1 MLSGKRLTDLENE
14 TFLLGRRWTN
24 RYLNNEYHPPKQEIE
39 HEMVSL
45 ALINQELTAEV
56 KRLRERLAE
65 SEEARQ
71 CSMLTVTH
79 LEGQCRELEVDLLL
93 AQSRVNFQ
101 TS

>member
-1 MLSGKRLTDLENE
+1 MKPSYWVGG
-14 TFLLGRRWTN
+14 GRIDTSIMN
-24 RYLNNEYHPPKQEIE
+24 TTPPPKQEIE

-79 LEGQCRELEVDLLL
+79 LEGQCRDLEVDLLL

>member
-1 MLSGKRLTDLENE
+1 VDESIPQY
-14 TFLLGRRWTN
+14 
-24 RYLNNEYHPPKQEIE
+24 RYLNNENHNENHPPKQEIE

-45 ALINQELTAEV
+45 ALINQELTAEI

>member
-24 RYLNNEYHPPKQEIE
+24 RYLNNENHPPKQEIE

-45 ALINQELTAEV
+45 ALINQELTAEI

-79 LEGQCRELEVDLLL
+79 LESQCRELEVDLLL

>member
-1 MLSGKRLTDLENE
+1 MLSDKRLTELENDNL
-14 TFLLGRRWTN
+14 LLGQRWTK
-24 RYLNNEYHPPKQEIE
+24 RYLNNEHHPPKHEIE
-39 HEMVSL
+39 HEMISM

-56 KRLRERLAE
+56 KRLREGLAE

-93 AQSRVNFQ
+93 AQSKVNFQ